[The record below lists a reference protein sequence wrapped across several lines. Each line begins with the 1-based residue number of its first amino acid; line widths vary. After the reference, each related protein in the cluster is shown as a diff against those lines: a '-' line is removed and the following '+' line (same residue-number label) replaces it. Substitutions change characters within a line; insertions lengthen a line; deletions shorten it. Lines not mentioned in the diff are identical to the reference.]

1 MVHDVGAKEAGNL
14 LGGALCVAVESGLEV
29 GEAVM
34 EVLELLSNGGNAF
47 GKGKGGKFG

>member
-14 LGGALCVAVESGLEV
+14 LGCALCVAAESGLEV

-34 EVLELLSNGGNAF
+34 EVLELFSNGDNAF
-47 GKGKGGKFG
+47 GKGTGGKFG